1 MLDRKLC
8 VWTNT
13 VGMWTSLLQ
22 CVGGQCVCGQQC
34 HSGCV
39 DSSVTVGCVYNSV
52 SVSVGTDPYSGSARR
67 SPVVSSRCGTESGSA
82 PTSAPIRRP
91 RKEHGWPRAL
101 PALKCPSTRPPG
113 ALEQSVGAA

>member
-22 CVGGQCVCGQQC
+22 CVGGQYVCGQQC

-67 SPVVSSRCGTESGSA
+67 SPVSQVNVVLSQVLLPLLLPSGGPGRNMA
-82 PTSAPIRRP
+82 GP
-91 RKEHGWPRAL
+91 G
-101 PALKCPSTRPPG
+101 PSQ
-113 ALEQSVGAA
+113 L